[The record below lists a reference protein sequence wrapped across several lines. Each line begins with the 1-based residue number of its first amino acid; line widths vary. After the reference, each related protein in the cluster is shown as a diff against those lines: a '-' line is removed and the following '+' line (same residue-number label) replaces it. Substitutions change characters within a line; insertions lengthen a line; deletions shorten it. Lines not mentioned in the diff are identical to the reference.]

1 LLYAIAFRE
10 VFSNRAVN
18 FSTENGMKRKVD
30 GLQIFLF
37 TIVSLAVASVSITY
51 GQPTPQSTAPVSS
64 PSPVSSP
71 MPAPTPSPTTSPAP
85 QPKVTGYQGHLEL
98 DNVIQV
104 EIVNLAEWA
113 KTNDVSKLVPYLNG
127 RAIRGDYPEEIHV
140 SKNHVHFHL
149 HITPANRDAWV
160 DLLGE
165 PPGTVR
171 PVAFSVGLENQSP
184 FDSVFDQNNR
194 IPLTVI
200 SPFYGVVALIV
211 VLVTLALFVW
221 LARTTNLIRE
231 PGDCPVPGKLRPYNL
246 GRTQMAF
253 WFFLIY
259 VSYLVI
265 WLVTDALD
273 TITPSLL
280 GLMGISA
287 GTALGEALIDSGK
300 DTTNENQR
308 RDLTAEKQSLEQSIP
323 ALQAQLDSLNAKTT
337 LTPEDMS
344 NRDSLNKQLQDARTR
359 LAQVNQQ
366 IPAITQ
372 SGSAGVSRGLIADIL
387 SDSSGYS
394 FHRFQ
399 IFAWTIVLG
408 IMFMSAVYNN
418 LTMPE
423 FSATLLGLMGI
434 SSGTYIGFKFPEKK

>member
-1 LLYAIAFRE
+1 
-10 VFSNRAVN
+10 
-18 FSTENGMKRKVD
+18 MKRKARA
-30 GLQIFLF
+30 GQILF
-37 TIVSLAVASVSITY
+37 TVLLLVTASVK
-51 GQPTPQSTAPVSS
+51 GQTSTQSPAVSSSPGPVSS
-64 PSPVSSP
+64 P
-71 MPAPTPSPTTSPAP
+71 APTPAPSATPSPVPP
-85 QPKVTGYQGHLEL
+85 PKVTAYEGHLEL
-98 DNVIQV
+98 DDIIRV
-104 EIVNLAEWA
+104 EITNLAEWA

-127 RAIRGDYPEEIHV
+127 REITGNYPEEIHV

-149 HITPANRDAWV
+149 HITPENRDAWV

-165 PPGTVR
+165 PPGTSR
-171 PVAFSVGLENQSP
+171 PVAFSVGPENHAP
-184 FDSVFDQNNR
+184 FDSVFDQTHQ

-200 SPFYGVVALIV
+200 SPVYGVIALVV
-211 VLVTLALFVW
+211 VLLTLGLFAG
-221 LARTTNLIRE
+221 LARKTNLIRE
-231 PGDCPVPGKLRPYNL
+231 PGACPVPGKQRPYNL

-300 DTTNENQR
+300 DTTKDNQLH
-308 RDLTAEKQSLEQSIP
+308 DLIAEKQSLEQSIP
-323 ALQAQLDSLNAKTT
+323 GLQAQLEAMNARAT
-337 LTPEDMS
+337 LTPEDTS
-344 NRDSLNKQLQDARTR
+344 NRDSLNRQLLDARTR
-359 LAQVNQQ
+359 LAQVTQQ
-366 IPAITQ
+366 VQALSPVAT
-372 SGSAGVSRGLIADIL
+372 AGVSKGFISDLL

-408 IMFMSAVYNN
+408 IMFMSSVYNR

>member
-1 LLYAIAFRE
+1 
-10 VFSNRAVN
+10 
-18 FSTENGMKRKVD
+18 MKREA
-30 GLQIFLF
+30 GPLLIFFFALIFLV
-37 TIVSLAVASVSITY
+37 TAGAIVLEAQTSAQTPL
-51 GQPTPQSTAPVSS
+51 PTSS
-64 PSPVSSP
+64 PSPTSSP
-71 MPAPTPSPTTSPAP
+71 LPSPAP
-85 QPKVTGYQGHLEL
+85 SATPTTAAQPKVTGYEGHLEL
-98 DNVIQV
+98 DDIIRV
-104 EIVNLAEWA
+104 EISNLADWA
-113 KTNDVSKLVPYLNG
+113 KTNDVSKLVPFLNG
-127 RAIRGDYPEEIHV
+127 RGIRGNYPEEIHV

-149 HITPANRDAWV
+149 HITPENRDAWV

-171 PVAFSVGLENQSP
+171 PVSFSVGLENQAP
-184 FDSVFDQNNR
+184 FDSVYDQSNR

-200 SPFYGVVALIV
+200 SPVYGVIALLV
-211 VLVTLALFVW
+211 VLVTLGLFLW
-221 LARTTNLIRE
+221 LARKTNLIRE
-231 PGDCPVPGKLRPYNL
+231 PGACPIPGKLRPYNL

-287 GTALGEALIDSGK
+287 GTALAEALVDSGK
-300 DTTNENQR
+300 DTSKDNQLQ
-308 RDLTAEKQSLEQSIP
+308 DLTAEKESLEQSIP
-323 ALQAQLDSLNAKTT
+323 ALQSQLDAINAKTS
-337 LTPEDMS
+337 LSPEDTS

-359 LAQVNQQ
+359 LAQVSQQ
-366 IPAITQ
+366 IQASTPAAA
-372 SGSAGVSRGLIADIL
+372 AGVSRGFISDIL
-387 SDSSGYS
+387 SDSTGYS

-408 IMFMSAVYNN
+408 IMFMSSVYNR

>member
-1 LLYAIAFRE
+1 MR
-10 VFSNRAVN
+10 
-18 FSTENGMKRKVD
+18 RKVD
-30 GLQIFLF
+30 ALQIFLF
-37 TIVSLAVASVSITY
+37 TIVFLASASVSIAQ
-51 GQPTPQSTAPVSS
+51 GQPTPQAPVSS
-64 PSPVSSP
+64 PSPASSP
-71 MPAPTPSPTTSPAP
+71 MPASTPSPIPSPAP

-140 SKNHVHFHL
+140 SKNHIHFHL
-149 HITPANRDAWV
+149 HITPANKDAWV

-171 PVAFSVGLENQSP
+171 PVAFSVGLENQAP
-184 FDSVFDQNNR
+184 FDSVFDQSNR
-194 IPLTVI
+194 VPLTVI

-300 DTTNENQR
+300 ETTNENQR
-308 RDLTAEKQSLEQSIP
+308 QDLTAEKQSLEQSIP
-323 ALQAQLDSLNAKTT
+323 ALQAQLDSLNTKAT
-337 LTPEDMS
+337 LTPEDLS

-366 IPAITQ
+366 IPANT
-372 SGSAGVSRGLIADIL
+372 SGAAGVSRGLIADIL

>member
-1 LLYAIAFRE
+1 MR
-10 VFSNRAVN
+10 
-18 FSTENGMKRKVD
+18 RKLD
-30 GLQIFLF
+30 ALQIFLL
-37 TIVSLAVASVSITY
+37 TIVFLAVASVSITQ
-51 GQPTPQSTAPVSS
+51 GQPTLQAPVSS
-64 PSPVSSP
+64 PSPASSP
-71 MPAPTPSPTTSPAP
+71 MPASTPSPIPSPAP
-85 QPKVTGYQGHLEL
+85 LPEVTGYQGHLEL

-149 HITPANRDAWV
+149 HITPENRDAWV

-171 PVAFSVGLENQSP
+171 PVAFSVGLENHSP

-300 DTTNENQR
+300 ETTNENQR

-323 ALQAQLDSLNAKTT
+323 ALQTQLDSLNAKTT
-337 LTPEDMS
+337 LTPEDLS

-366 IPAITQ
+366 IPAATPL
-372 SGSAGVSRGLIADIL
+372 GSAGVSRGLIADIL

>member
-1 LLYAIAFRE
+1 MR
-10 VFSNRAVN
+10 
-18 FSTENGMKRKVD
+18 RKLAA
-30 GLQIFLF
+30 LQIFLF
-37 TIVSLAVASVSITY
+37 TIVFLAVAGVSITQ
-51 GQPTPQSTAPVSS
+51 GQATPQSTVSVSS
-64 PSPVSSP
+64 PSPTSAP
-71 MPAPTPSPTTSPAP
+71 LPASTPSPIPSPAA

-149 HITPANRDAWV
+149 HITPENRDAWV

-171 PVAFSVGLENQSP
+171 PVAFSIGLENHSP

-300 DTTNENQR
+300 ETTNENQR

-323 ALQAQLDSLNAKTT
+323 ALQTQLDSLNAKAA
-337 LTPEDMS
+337 LTPEDLS
-344 NRDSLNKQLQDARTR
+344 NRDSLNQQIQDARTR

-366 IPAITQ
+366 IPAATPL
-372 SGSAGVSRGLIADIL
+372 GSAGVSRGLIADIL

>member
-1 LLYAIAFRE
+1 
-10 VFSNRAVN
+10 
-18 FSTENGMKRKVD
+18 MKRKAGAVHI
-30 GLQIFLF
+30 LLF
-37 TIVSLAVASVSITY
+37 TALLVAVS
-51 GQPTPQSTAPVSS
+51 GQAQTTAPSPAVS
-64 PSPVSSP
+64 PSPSTSP
-71 MPAPTPSPTTSPAP
+71 VPSPAPTSTPAAP
-85 QPKVTGYQGHLEL
+85 VQPKVTSYEGHLEL
-98 DNVIQV
+98 DQIIQV
-104 EIVNLAEWA
+104 EISNLADWA

-127 RAIRGDYPEEIHV
+127 RAITGNYPEEIHV
-140 SKNHVHFHL
+140 SKNHIDFHL
-149 HITPANRDAWV
+149 HITPQNRDAWV

-165 PPGTVR
+165 PPGTSR
-171 PVAFSVGLENQSP
+171 PVAFSVGLESHAP
-184 FDSVFDQNNR
+184 FDSVFDQSHP

-200 SPFYGVVALIV
+200 SPVYGVIALIV
-211 VLVTLALFVW
+211 VLLTLGLFAW
-221 LARTTNLIRE
+221 LARKTNLIRE

-300 DTTNENQR
+300 DSTRDNQLQ
-308 RDLTAEKQSLEQSIP
+308 DLTAEKGSLEQSIP
-323 ALQAQLDSLNAKTT
+323 GLQSQLDAINAKAT
-337 LTPEDMS
+337 LLPEDTS
-344 NRDSLNKQLQDARTR
+344 NRDSLNKQLLDARTR
-359 LAQVNQQ
+359 LAQVAQQ
-366 IPAITQ
+366 LQVLNST
-372 SGSAGVSRGLIADIL
+372 GSTGASKGFISDIL
-387 SDSSGYS
+387 SDGSGYS

-408 IMFMSAVYNN
+408 IIFISSVYNR

-423 FSATLLGLMGI
+423 FSATLKSICPGGPARGPGKCQL
-434 SSGTYIGFKFPEKK
+434 

>member
-1 LLYAIAFRE
+1 M
-10 VFSNRAVN
+10 S
-18 FSTENGMKRKVD
+18 
-30 GLQIFLF
+30 
-37 TIVSLAVASVSITY
+37 
-51 GQPTPQSTAPVSS
+51 
-64 PSPVSSP
+64 
-71 MPAPTPSPTTSPAP
+71 APTPSPNPSPAL

-104 EIVNLAEWA
+104 EIINLAEWA

-149 HITPANRDAWV
+149 HITPENRDAWV

-171 PVAFSVGLENQSP
+171 PVAFSVGLENHSP

-300 DTTNENQR
+300 ETTNENQR

-323 ALQAQLDSLNAKTT
+323 ALQTQLDSLNAKAA
-337 LTPEDMS
+337 LTPEDLS
-344 NRDSLNKQLQDARTR
+344 NRDSLNQQLQDARTR

-366 IPAITQ
+366 IPAATPV
-372 SGSAGVSRGLIADIL
+372 GAAGVSRGLIADIL

>member
-1 LLYAIAFRE
+1 MR
-10 VFSNRAVN
+10 
-18 FSTENGMKRKVD
+18 RKVD
-30 GLQIFLF
+30 ALQIFVF

-64 PSPVSSP
+64 PLPISSP
-71 MPAPTPSPTTSPAP
+71 MSAPTPSPNPSPAL

-113 KTNDVSKLVPYLNG
+113 RTNDVSKLVPYLNG

-149 HITPANRDAWV
+149 HITPENRDAWV

-171 PVAFSVGLENQSP
+171 PVAFSVGLENHSP

-300 DTTNENQR
+300 ETTNENQR
-308 RDLTAEKQSLEQSIP
+308 RDLTAEKQSLEQSIL
-323 ALQAQLDSLNAKTT
+323 ALQTQLDSLNAKAA
-337 LTPEDMS
+337 LTPEDLS
-344 NRDSLNKQLQDARTR
+344 NRDSLNQQLQDARTR

-366 IPAITQ
+366 IPALTPV
-372 SGSAGVSRGLIADIL
+372 GVVGVSRGLIADIL

>member
-1 LLYAIAFRE
+1 
-10 VFSNRAVN
+10 
-18 FSTENGMKRKVD
+18 
-30 GLQIFLF
+30 
-37 TIVSLAVASVSITY
+37 
-51 GQPTPQSTAPVSS
+51 
-64 PSPVSSP
+64 
-71 MPAPTPSPTTSPAP
+71 
-85 QPKVTGYQGHLEL
+85 
-98 DNVIQV
+98 
-104 EIVNLAEWA
+104 
-113 KTNDVSKLVPYLNG
+113 
-127 RAIRGDYPEEIHV
+127 
-140 SKNHVHFHL
+140 
-149 HITPANRDAWV
+149 
-160 DLLGE
+160 
-165 PPGTVR
+165 
-171 PVAFSVGLENQSP
+171 VAFSVGLENHSP

-300 DTTNENQR
+300 ETTNENQR

-323 ALQAQLDSLNAKTT
+323 ALQTQLDSLNAKAA
-337 LTPEDMS
+337 LTPEDLS
-344 NRDSLNKQLQDARTR
+344 NRDSLNQQIQDARTR

-366 IPAITQ
+366 IPAATPL
-372 SGSAGVSRGLIADIL
+372 GAAGVSRGLIADIL

>member
-1 LLYAIAFRE
+1 
-10 VFSNRAVN
+10 
-18 FSTENGMKRKVD
+18 MKRKARAVP
-30 GLQIFLF
+30 LLLF
-37 TIVSLAVASVSITY
+37 FTLILFVIAIVSTVDAQTPS
-51 GQPTPQSTAPVSS
+51 PTPAPTSS
-64 PSPVSSP
+64 PIPS
-71 MPAPTPSPTTSPAP
+71 PTPSPTPAAAQP
-85 QPKVTGYQGHLEL
+85 PKVTGYQGHLEL
-98 DNVIQV
+98 DDIIQV
-104 EIVNLAEWA
+104 EIANLADWA
-113 KTNDVSKLVPYLNG
+113 KTNDASKLVPFLNG

-140 SKNHVHFHL
+140 SKSHVHFHL

-171 PVAFSVGLENQSP
+171 PVAFSVGLENGSP
-184 FDSVFDQNNR
+184 FDTVFDQNNK

-200 SPFYGVVALIV
+200 SPVHGVIALVV
-211 VLVTLALFVW
+211 VLVTLTLFVW

-231 PGDCPVPGKLRPYNL
+231 PGACPVPGKLKPYNL

-287 GTALGEALIDSGK
+287 GTALGEALIDNGK
-300 DTTNENQR
+300 DTSKENQR
-308 RDLTAEKQSLEQSIP
+308 QDLIAEKQSLEQSIP
-323 ALQAQLDSLNAKTT
+323 ALQSQLDSLNSKTT
-337 LTPEDMS
+337 LTPEDTS

-359 LAQVNQQ
+359 LAQITQQ
-366 IPAITQ
+366 IQALAPM
-372 SGSAGVSRGLIADIL
+372 SGAGASRGFITDIL

-408 IMFMSAVYNN
+408 IMFMSSVYNN
-418 LTMPE
+418 LTMPD

-434 SSGTYIGFKFPEKK
+434 SSGTYIGFKFPENK

>member
-1 LLYAIAFRE
+1 M
-10 VFSNRAVN
+10 S
-18 FSTENGMKRKVD
+18 
-30 GLQIFLF
+30 
-37 TIVSLAVASVSITY
+37 
-51 GQPTPQSTAPVSS
+51 
-64 PSPVSSP
+64 
-71 MPAPTPSPTTSPAP
+71 APTPSPNPSPAL

-149 HITPANRDAWV
+149 HITPENRDAWV

-171 PVAFSVGLENQSP
+171 PVAFSVGLENHSP

-300 DTTNENQR
+300 ETTNENQR

-323 ALQAQLDSLNAKTT
+323 ALQTQLDFLNAKAA
-337 LTPEDMS
+337 LTPEDLS
-344 NRDSLNKQLQDARTR
+344 NRDSLNQQLQDARTR

-366 IPAITQ
+366 IPAATPV
-372 SGSAGVSRGLIADIL
+372 GAAGVSRGLIADIL

>member
-1 LLYAIAFRE
+1 
-10 VFSNRAVN
+10 
-18 FSTENGMKRKVD
+18 MKRNPRA
-30 GLQIFLF
+30 IHTFLF
-37 TIVSLAVASVSITY
+37 PAILLVTGSVMGQTASPS
-51 GQPTPQSTAPVSS
+51 PAPNGSPSAVSS
-64 PSPVSSP
+64 PIP
-71 MPAPTPSPTTSPAP
+71 SPAP
-85 QPKVTGYQGHLEL
+85 SATPSTSLPKVTAVEGHLEL
-98 DNVIQV
+98 DDIILV
-104 EIVNLAEWA
+104 EISNLAEWA
-113 KTNDVSKLVPYLNG
+113 KTHDVSKLVPYLNG
-127 RAIRGDYPEEIHV
+127 RTISGNYPEEIHV
-140 SKNHVHFHL
+140 AKNHVHFHL
-149 HITPANRDAWV
+149 HITPENRDTWV

-171 PVAFSVGLENQSP
+171 PVAFSVGLENAAP
-184 FDSVFDQNNR
+184 FDSVFDKTNR

-200 SPFYGVVALIV
+200 SPLYGVIALV
-211 VLVTLALFVW
+211 VVVVTLALFLW
-221 LARTTNLIRE
+221 LARKTNLIRE

-300 DTTNENQR
+300 DSTKDNQLH
-308 RDLTAEKQSLEQSIP
+308 DLIAEKQSLEQSIP
-323 ALQAQLDSLNAKTT
+323 GLQSQLDAMNAKTT
-337 LTPEDMS
+337 LTPEDTS
-344 NRDSLNKQLQDARTR
+344 NRDSLNQQLLAARTR
-359 LAQVNQQ
+359 LAQTTQQ
-366 IPAITQ
+366 VQALSPLVAT
-372 SGSAGVSRGLIADIL
+372 GVSRGFISDIL

-408 IMFMSAVYNN
+408 IMFMSSVYNR

>member
-1 LLYAIAFRE
+1 MFVISLDATHFCSTRSRVFAGERTSMMRKAPAATILLSTLILSVIAIG
-10 VFSNRAVN
+10 RAV
-18 FSTENGMKRKVD
+18 EA
-30 GLQIFLF
+30 Q
-37 TIVSLAVASVSITY
+37 
-51 GQPTPQSTAPVSS
+51 
-64 PSPVSSP
+64 
-71 MPAPTPSPTTSPAP
+71 TPSPTPAPNSSPVPSPAPSATPSPAP

-98 DNVIQV
+98 DDIIQV
-104 EIVNLAEWA
+104 EIANLAEWA
-113 KTNDVSKLVPYLNG
+113 KTNDVSKLVPFLNG

-140 SKNHVHFHL
+140 SRNHVHFHL
-149 HITPANRDAWV
+149 HITPANRDAWM

-171 PVAFSVGLENQSP
+171 PVAFSVGLENQAP
-184 FDSVFDQNNR
+184 FDTAFDQNNK

-200 SPFYGVVALIV
+200 SPVYGVIALIV
-211 VLVTLALFVW
+211 VLVTLVLFLW

-231 PGDCPVPGKLRPYNL
+231 PGACPVPGKLKPYNL
-246 GRTQMAF
+246 GRSQMAF

-287 GTALGEALIDSGK
+287 GTALGDVLIDSGK
-300 DTTNENQR
+300 ESTNENRQQ
-308 RDLTAEKQSLEQSIP
+308 DLIGEKHSLEQSIP
-323 ALQAQLDSLNAKTT
+323 GLQSQIDSINAKAT
-337 LTPEDMS
+337 LMPDDTS

-359 LAQVNQQ
+359 LVQVTQQ
-366 IPAITQ
+366 IQALTP
-372 SGSAGVSRGLIADIL
+372 SATAGTSRGFVADIL

-408 IMFMSAVYNN
+408 IMFISSVYNK